1 MPPICLDTGN
11 ERDIVVSQRDGNGRR
26 RVVVTGLGAYT
37 SLGSSAQASWER
49 ALAGESGIS
58 RIERWDPAGYELPVG
73 IGGEIKETPEL
84 PWLDS
89 REARN
94 IARFARYAVVAA
106 AEAMGDAG
114 LSPDAGNYDPE
125 RSGAIVG
132 TAAGGMDVIA
142 ETTRT
147 FDARGY
153 RRISPFFMVSFPHNM
168 GTYHVAQTFRLLG
181 PSSAV
186 STACATGAQAIA
198 DAAEFIRRGQ
208 ADVMLAGGAE
218 HAVFPLF
225 IASFVVQKAATT
237 RGGDPAEASRPFD
250 GEREGF
256 VIGDGAGM
264 VVLEEL
270 EHARARGA
278 TIYAELLGTGS
289 SNDGYHPIAPEPEGR
304 GAAHAIRMALDD
316 AGIAPEQIDYVNAHA
331 ASTPLGDAAETAA
344 IKRALGEEHAYRIPV
359 SSTKS
364 MIGHT
369 MGAAGAIEAIMTVLS
384 IRDNRV
390 HPTLNQTTPDPACD
404 LDYVANESRQVE
416 VNIALK
422 NSFGLGGQNAALIF
436 GKVG

>member
-1 MPPICLDTGN
+1 M
-11 ERDIVVSQRDGNGRR
+11 SQWGENGRR

-37 SLGSSAQASWER
+37 SLAGTAEESWQR

-58 RIERWDPAGYELPVG
+58 RIERWDPANFELPVG
-73 IGGEIKETPEL
+73 IGGEIKATPEL

-114 LSPDAGNYDPE
+114 LSAEAANYDPV
-125 RSGAIVG
+125 RAGAIVG

-168 GTYHVAQTFRLLG
+168 GTYHVAQAFRLLG

-198 DAAEFIRRGQ
+198 DAAEFIRRDQ

-237 RGGDPAEASRPFD
+237 RPGDPAEASRPFD

-264 VVLEEL
+264 LILEEL

-304 GAAHAIRMALDD
+304 GAAHAIGMALAD
-316 AGIAPEQIDYVNAHA
+316 AGIGPEQIDYVNAHA

-344 IKRALGEEHAYRIPV
+344 IKRALGEEHARQIPI

-390 HPTLNQTTPDPACD
+390 HPTINQQTPDPACD

-436 GKVG
+436 GKWVG